1 MTDAGQTQRIDK
13 WLWHARVVKT
23 RSLAQKLVTAGKVRV
38 DRERVTSSSFKLR
51 QGNVLTI
58 TLERSIKI
66 LEVTDL
72 VEKRGSFEIASQT
85 YIDHSPVIEKT
96 NSKDP
101 AMTGSPEK
109 NARPSKNARREAIR
123 LKQNSSHHE

>member
-1 MTDAGQTQRIDK
+1 MTEPGKTQRIDK

-23 RSLAQKLVTAGKVRV
+23 RSLAQKLVTSGKVRV
-38 DRERVTSSSFKLR
+38 DRERVTSASHKLR
-51 QGNVLTI
+51 CGNVLTI

-66 LEVTDL
+66 LEVKDL

-85 YIDHSPVIEKT
+85 YNDLSPVVPKADAR
-96 NSKDP
+96 DP
-101 AMTGSPEK
+101 NPTAGPEK
-109 NARPSKNARREAIR
+109 NARPSKYARREAIR